1 MLSRNVSPKT
11 RVRFIVPAAMFHAD
25 EGGKRGKHGA
35 RHSGPFASG
44 DTYSAGEGVR
54 ETGIYEVRH
63 ESEHRAEHEVV
74 LLAGDVFPKCD
85 TCQAQVRFRLIR
97 TAPYI
102 FQDADFEE
110 S

>member
-1 MLSRNVSPKT
+1 MLTRNVPQKM
-11 RVRFIVPAAMFHAD
+11 RVRIVLPAAVFRAD
-25 EGGKRGKHGA
+25 EGKRSKHGA

-44 DTYSAGEGVR
+44 ETYSAGEGVR

-74 LLAGDVFPKCD
+74 LLAGDIFPKCD

-102 FQDADFEE
+102 FQDADFED